1 MGAAGF
7 VGGGFDHV
15 QVDGAL
21 GEPVGV
27 FQFGG
32 FGVEDA
38 DDLALLLR
46 AGFAGQ
52 AGEEVIRGVQV
63 EDRHTHLVDKPV
75 STADLHFSLT
85 RPP

>member
-1 MGAAGF
+1 
-7 VGGGFDHV
+7 
-15 QVDGAL
+15 
-21 GEPVGV
+21 
-27 FQFGG
+27 
-32 FGVEDA
+32 
-38 DDLALLLR
+38 
-46 AGFAGQ
+46 